1 MNKHLKELVSL
12 SMIDKEL
19 DRFAP
24 QIEAADKKV
33 LREKKKVEEAEARL
47 GTFMKQIEENRNKI
61 SSYEEQITILSNQL
75 QDIQKKSKEI
85 STEKEMKALSIE
97 EEIARE
103 KLTFANEE
111 IERLGKVN
119 ETKEAQME
127 EVREELEKL
136 AGTLRTAE
144 EEAGNELEA
153 IEKEKESLYRQREE
167 VIRMMD
173 QKVLSFYEKI
183 RKWAGNTAVVPVRKQ
198 ACYGCFLK
206 ISDKTYSDVIR
217 GEEIISCPH
226 CGRILY
232 LEEADSSDGA

>member
-1 MNKHLKELVSL
+1 LNKHLNELVSL
-12 SMIDKEL
+12 SIIDKEL

-24 QIEAADKKV
+24 QIEAANQKV
-33 LREKKKVEEAEARL
+33 LKERKKVEGVESRIDTL
-47 GTFMKQIEENRNKI
+47 QSQIEENRGKI
-61 SSYEEQITILSNQL
+61 ATYEEQIGMLSEQL
-75 QDIQKKSKEI
+75 QSIQKKGKEI

-119 ETKEAQME
+119 ETKQAQADE
-127 EVREELEKL
+127 LKEELEKL
-136 AGTLRTAE
+136 ETLLNAAAE
-144 EEAGNELEA
+144 EAKVALEA

-167 VIRMMD
+167 IIRKMD
-173 QKVLSFYEKI
+173 QKILSFYEKI

-217 GEEIISCPH
+217 GEEIITCPH

-232 LEEADSSDGA
+232 LEETRASEED